1 MITALQQQ
9 FVGLFQTKPKVYR
22 SPGRIN
28 IIGEHTD
35 YNQGF
40 VLPAAIEQAAY
51 VAISPRE
58 DNELHLY
65 ATSMQ
70 EMVVLKL
77 EDLVPKTGAWSNYI
91 AGVAEQMI
99 RKGYP
104 VRGFNL
110 VLHSDVP
117 IGAGLSSSAAIE
129 CAVAFA
135 LNECFGCGLDR
146 LQLVHLAQKAEHEFA
161 GVQCGIMDQFAS
173 MMGKR
178 NHLIKLDCRSLE
190 YEYIPFQLGNHAM
203 VLFDTNVKH
212 SLASTAYNERRQ
224 QCEQGVQWIAA
235 QLPHIHTLRDADM
248 DMLEQFVLP
257 KDSLVYRRCAYVVKE
272 IQRVDAACTALQA
285 GDLNK
290 LGQLMYETHAGLS
303 MDYEVSC
310 TELNL
315 LVDLVKARP
324 GVIGA
329 RMMGGGFGGCTLNLV
344 ESDQVEE
351 LIRTVQISYE
361 RATNLPLNYYLVSA
375 ADGSGRV
382 DH

>member
-1 MITALQQQ
+1 MITAFQQQ
-9 FVGLFQTKPKVYR
+9 FVDLFQTAPKVYR

-70 EMVVLKL
+70 EMIVLQL
-77 EDLVPKTGAWSNYI
+77 ENLAPRSGAWSNYI
-91 AGVAEQMI
+91 AGVADQMI
-99 RKGYP
+99 RKRYLI
-104 VRGFNL
+104 RGFNL
-110 VLHSDVP
+110 VLHSNVP

-135 LNECFGCGLDR
+135 LNECFDCGLDR
-146 LQLVHLAQKAEHEFA
+146 LQLVYLAQKAEHEFA

-178 NHLIKLDCRSLE
+178 NHLIKLDCRSLA
-190 YEYIPFQLGNHAM
+190 YEYIPFELGNHTM

-212 SLASTAYNERRQ
+212 SLAATAYNERRQ

-235 QLPHIHTLRDADM
+235 HLPHVQTLRDADM

-257 KDSLVYRRCAYVVKE
+257 KDSLVYRRCAYIVKE
-272 IQRVDAACTALQA
+272 IQRVEAACKALQA
-285 GDLNK
+285 GDLNA

-315 LVDLVKARP
+315 LVDLVKDRP

-344 ESDQVEE
+344 ESDRVAE
-351 LIRTVQISYE
+351 LVHAVQISYE

>member
-1 MITALQQQ
+1 MITAFQQQ
-9 FVGLFQTKPKVYR
+9 FVDLFQTAPKVYR

-70 EMVVLKL
+70 EMVVLQL
-77 EDLVPKTGAWSNYI
+77 EGLAPRPGAWSNYI
-91 AGVAEQMI
+91 AGVAQQMI
-99 RKGYP
+99 RKGYSI
-104 VRGFNL
+104 RGFNL
-110 VLHSDVP
+110 VLHSNVP

-178 NHLIKLDCRSLE
+178 NHLIKLDCRSLA

-235 QLPHIHTLRDADM
+235 HLPHVQTLRDADM

>member
-9 FVGLFQTKPKVYR
+9 FVDLFHTTPKVYR

-65 ATSMQ
+65 AVSMQ
-70 EMVVLKL
+70 EMVVLQL
-77 EDLVPKTGAWSNYI
+77 HELVPKAGAWSNYI
-91 AGVAEQMI
+91 AGVAEQFI
-99 RKGYP
+99 RMGFTIK
-104 VRGFNL
+104 GFNL

-135 LNECFGCGLDR
+135 LNECFDCALDR

-173 MMGKR
+173 MMSRR

-190 YEYIPFQLGNHAM
+190 YEYIPFQLGSHTM

-212 SLASTAYNERRQ
+212 SLASTAYNDRRQ

-235 QLPHIHTLRDADM
+235 QLPHIQTLRDADM
-248 DMLEQFVLP
+248 GMLEQFVLP
-257 KDSLVYRRCAYVVKE
+257 RDPLVYRRCTYVVKE
-272 IQRVDAACTALQA
+272 IQRVEAACKALKA

-290 LGQLMYETHAGLS
+290 LGELMYETHAGLS
-303 MDYEVSC
+303 CDYEVSC
-310 TELNL
+310 TELDL

-344 ESDQVEE
+344 EADRVDE
-351 LIRTVQISYE
+351 LINSVQISYE